1 MTTEHRRLL
10 TLLDEAFDRKAWHGP
25 TLKGALRGVT
35 AAKASWRPGTGRHN
49 IWELVVHCAYWKYA
63 VRRRITGE
71 RRGSFPHPGS
81 NWFPR
86 SRNLGEA
93 AWRADL
99 ELLAGQHQLLRRTIE
114 ALPASAIG
122 ANPTGERRAHMIRG
136 IAAHD
141 LYHAGQVSLL
151 KRMAAG
157 GRPIRAA
164 SAGGLA

>member
-10 TLLDEAFDRKAWHGP
+10 ALLDEAFDRKAWHGP
-25 TLKGALRGVT
+25 TLTGALRGVT
-35 AAKASWRPGTGRHN
+35 AAEAAWRPAAGRHTV
-49 IWELVVHCAYWKYA
+49 WELAVHCAYWKYA

-71 RRGSFPHPGS
+71 RRGSFPHAGS

-86 SRNLGEA
+86 PKNLGEA

-99 ELLAGQHQLLRRTIE
+99 ELLSEQHRLLRQTVS
-114 ALPASAIG
+114 ALPASALG
-122 ANPTGERRAHMIRG
+122 AGPAGERRAHMIRG

-157 GRPIRAA
+157 GRPSRAA
-164 SAGGLA
+164 SASELA